1 MAARVRAGA
10 TRLKGGYDSVKL
22 KRIPVVLTGIV
33 ALSAVSLL
41 YTVHAAKSSDHQDTY
56 NLATRSNTSAD
67 ITDVY
72 VFPAPDNANNVVF
85 AMDVTPLILPG
96 EGTTKFFDPTL
107 LWQFKISHQTSG
119 VEDQVIQIT
128 ASGTGASQ
136 KLTLYG
142 PAAPNEVSTTNT
154 VLTKPVGRIGY
165 NTTGTF
171 GGGTVQF
178 FAGPRSDPF
187 FFDLFAFF
195 TFLGDR
201 NYGTHTSQSDPGP
214 ETASNPEGISN
225 GDVASNLKGL
235 APSYDQTGNVPGPN
249 PPTQASFNGFPAS
262 ATSTSSGGNGG
273 ALGAYAC
280 STNPASDTL
289 NLGPFNV
296 LSYVVEVP
304 KSLLTSGFGTSKIH
318 VWATVSSST
327 GS

>member
-1 MAARVRAGA
+1 MTPKRIAGFAMAA
-10 TRLKGGYDSVKL
+10 
-22 KRIPVVLTGIV
+22 V
-33 ALSAVSLL
+33 ALSAIGLL
-41 YTVHAAKSSDHQDTY
+41 YTVHPVRSSDHQDTY
-56 NLATRSNTSAD
+56 NLATRANTSAD

-96 EGTTKFFDPTL
+96 QGTSKFFDPTL
-107 LWQFKISHQTSG
+107 LWQFKISHQSSG
-119 VEDQVIQIT
+119 AEDQVIQIT
-128 ASGTGASQ
+128 ASGTGSSQ

-142 PAAPNEVSTTNT
+142 PAAPNEVGTSNT
-154 VLTKPVGRIGY
+154 VLSK
-165 NTTGTF
+165 TTGSIAYNSSGTF
-171 GGGTVQF
+171 NNGAVQF

-201 NYGTHTSQSDPGP
+201 NYGTHTSQSDPGY
-214 ETASNPEGISN
+214 ETSSNPEGLGN

-249 PPTQASFNGFPAS
+249 PPTQASFNGFAPGAM
-262 ATSTSSGGNGG
+262 STSSGGTGG
-273 ALGAYAC
+273 LLGAYAC

-289 NLGPFNV
+289 DLGPFNV
-296 LSYVVEVP
+296 LSYVVEVS
-304 KSLLTSGFGTSKIH
+304 KSMLTTGYSSAKIH